1 MKSPILMAYEML
13 CHKCFEDYIKI
24 CQAHPPPDP
33 DDAIAAFSRSLP
45 QVPPTDGPAVIRD
58 NTINNGDEEEQHKPA
73 AEEEDEQ
80 EEDAP
85 ADEQEPLPP
94 WHYSISWKEMYTSEL
109 HQMDA
114 KAWLNVEANMSDYA
128 DAYPS
133 ILIAALQG
141 HPNIPNGSEYYKLL
155 YYFNIFF

>member
-1 MKSPILMAYEML
+1 MAYEML

-85 ADEQEPLPP
+85 ADEQELYLLGITPSAGRRCIPLSCIK
-94 WHYSISWKEMYTSEL
+94 WMLKR
-109 HQMDA
+109 
-114 KAWLNVEANMSDYA
+114 
-128 DAYPS
+128 
-133 ILIAALQG
+133 G
-141 HPNIPNGSEYYKLL
+141 
-155 YYFNIFF
+155 